1 MSFLNGVTSPNEL
14 IKIEKLAPPHFLICL
29 CEALWRKQ
37 KQTNKQTNKMINI
50 LFESKLNWFD
60 VAKLTKTD

>member
-29 CEALWRKQ
+29 CEAL
-37 KQTNKQTNKMINI
+37 
-50 LFESKLNWFD
+50 
-60 VAKLTKTD
+60 